1 MFYVLYVYKKYALL
15 CIFMSLSLKI
25 FCLLFIFVSVT
36 YLFHFFIL
44 SDYYFLLGVFM
55 GVNSYYVMCRCVMA
69 LKGMR
74 ITTVAVG

>member
-1 MFYVLYVYKKYALL
+1 MFYVLYVYNKYALL

-25 FCLLFIFVSVT
+25 FCFLFIFVSVT

-44 SDYYFLLGVFM
+44 SDNYFLLGVFM

-74 ITTVAVG
+74 ITPVAVG